1 MKNNIRLYASKLM
14 NKKWNKKNEKKS
26 TDISVWYFFSK
37 QDFFTFI

>member
-14 NKKWNKKNEKKS
+14 NKKMKRKKEKKS

-37 QDFFTFI
+37 QDFLTFI